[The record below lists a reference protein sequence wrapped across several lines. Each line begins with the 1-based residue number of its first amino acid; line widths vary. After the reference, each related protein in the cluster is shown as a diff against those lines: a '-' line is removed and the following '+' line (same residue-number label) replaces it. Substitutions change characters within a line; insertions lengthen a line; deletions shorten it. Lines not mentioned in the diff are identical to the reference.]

1 MQVEKDIKIK
11 LDKKEVEL
19 TRELVQLGL
28 QRLEEVDKESWGE
41 QYHIVKD
48 YGEDFLKKTSL

>member
-1 MQVEKDIKIK
+1 MQVEKDIEIK

-19 TRELVQLGL
+19 TRELVRLGL
-28 QRLEEVDKESWGE
+28 QRLEDVNKESWGE
-41 QYHIVKD
+41 KYHIVKD